1 MTVPAILNFFDHISK
16 SAGLQPIVLFCAS
29 VLFLFTFLFG
39 IIILIKIKNI
49 RSNILNLNT
58 SLEDLI
64 QTIKRETESKK
75 PELPKRKMVEENSDT
90 KNNIL
95 KLLQETNKP
104 VPYSDIVKQLA
115 KNYPEKN
122 YDYETVLKKLDQLKG
137 EGEITC
143 QLYFGK
149 LYFQMNRT
157 GC

>member
-1 MTVPAILNFFDHISK
+1 MTVSDILNFLDHISK
-16 SAGLQPIVLFCAS
+16 SVGLPPIVLFCAS
-29 VLFLFTFLFG
+29 ALFLFTFLLG

-49 RSNILNLNT
+49 RSNISILNT
-58 SLEDLI
+58 SLENLI
-64 QTIKRETESKK
+64 QMLKRENESEK
-75 PELPKRKMVEENSDT
+75 PELPKRKTVEENFDT

-95 KLLQETNKP
+95 RLLQETNKP

-115 KNYPEKN
+115 KNYPDKN
-122 YDYETVLKKLDQLKG
+122 YDYETVLEKLDQLKG

-143 QLYFGK
+143 QLFFGK